1 MKYKCKECG
10 RIYSKKPN
18 FCKCGNNQFTTVR
31 TKAEREAITG
41 SIKKNKEKVEKQKEK
56 QKAPFIILLFGLF
69 LFGMYV
75 SFNKIKF
82 EQEKQPEINDEYL
95 TSIRERMLQDFDP
108 TGITNSGD
116 CIITFKIKKDGTLYD
131 KLMEQKSAV
140 QFINDRV
147 MGMLILTD
155 NVDEPPRAYTDVP
168 IRIKFG
174 CIADEKEVS
183 CYSKNIV
190 EEEQQ

>member
-18 FCKCGNNQFTTVR
+18 FCKCGNNQFTKIQ

-41 SIKKNKEKVEKQKEK
+41 SIQKHKEKVEKQKER
-56 QKAPFIILLFGLF
+56 QKAPFLILLFGLF

-75 SFNKIKF
+75 CFNKIQF
-82 EQEKQPEINDEYL
+82 EQERQPEINDEYL
-95 TSIRERMLQDFDP
+95 TSVREKMLQDFDP

-131 KLMEQKSAV
+131 KLMEKKSAV

-155 NVDEPPRAYTDVP
+155 NVASPPKAYTDVP

-174 CIADEKEVS
+174 CIADEQAVE

-190 EEEQQ
+190 EELQQ